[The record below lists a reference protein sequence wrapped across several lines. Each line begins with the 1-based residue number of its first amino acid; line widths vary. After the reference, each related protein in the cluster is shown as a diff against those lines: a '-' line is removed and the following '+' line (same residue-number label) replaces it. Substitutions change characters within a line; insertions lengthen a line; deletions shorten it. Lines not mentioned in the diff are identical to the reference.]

1 VKRKLLA
8 SSSSM
13 EEIKKAIGKYWYSN
27 SIELVPELENIW
39 KVKNG
44 NGIVEEFYVILKQK
58 RYRFEYW
65 GTNERST

>member
-1 VKRKLLA
+1 L
-8 SSSSM
+8 
-13 EEIKKAIGKYWYSN
+13 EEIKKAISKYWYSN

-44 NGIVEEFYVILKQK
+44 NGIVEEFYVILKQR

-65 GTNERST
+65 GKNELNG